1 MHQTVLCFQ
10 SMDKT
15 VLHLRAQ
22 QSQPPVPDTKEE
34 AGQAWPE
41 LVTDPRRKPRLLS
54 TFGFEDV

>member
-1 MHQTVLCFQ
+1 
-10 SMDKT
+10 MDKT
-15 VLHLRAQ
+15 VLHHVAPTCSAISAAR
-22 QSQPPVPDTKEE
+22 DTKEE